1 MELRAELARK
11 VAPLQTLADVIA
23 AGFEVVDVVVQ
34 DEFTHDVV
42 VRHAAHADVHLVFD
56 TT

>member
-56 TT
+56 TA

>member
-11 VAPLQTLADVIA
+11 VAPLQTLGDVIA

-34 DEFTHDVV
+34 DEFAHDVV
-42 VRHAAHADVHLVFD
+42 VRHAVHGDVHLVFD
-56 TT
+56 TA